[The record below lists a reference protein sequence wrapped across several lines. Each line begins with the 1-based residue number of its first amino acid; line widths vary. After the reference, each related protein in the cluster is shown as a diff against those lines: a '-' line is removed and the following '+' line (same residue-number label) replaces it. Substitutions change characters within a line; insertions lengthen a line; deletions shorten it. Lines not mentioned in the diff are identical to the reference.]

1 MTKSLTSVLFFSVY
15 VVILL
20 PIVLYSG
27 SLAIIPMFDIPN
39 ALGISFNAALWLG
52 VWSLGIVGSI
62 YAIFGG
68 LKAVTISDT
77 VNAIGLLIDG
87 LMIPVLGQMII
98 GYVNRWS
105 GTCRLYKSC

>member
-27 SLAIIPMFDIPN
+27 SLAIITMFDIPN

-77 VNAIGLLIDG
+77 VNAIGLLIGG
-87 LMIPVLGQMII
+87 LMIPE
-98 GYVNRWS
+98 S
-105 GTCRLYKSC
+105 GRASCRDRD